1 MKAFLQSKIS
11 SQQLSSF
18 SMSLIGREV
27 VLGIGG
33 GIAAYKS
40 CELLRR
46 LQDRGY
52 LVTVVPT
59 PSSLNFVGK
68 ATWEALSGR
77 PVNTQVW
84 ENVHTV
90 PHIAL
95 AESANFF
102 LIAPAT
108 ADLIARLA
116 AGRADDLL
124 TNLVLASDAPKMLVP
139 AMHPS
144 MWLDPAT
151 VANVQTLRSRGFIV
165 MEPEVGR
172 LTGKDSGPGR
182 FPETAS
188 ILDKF
193 DAVTGHVQDFKGKRV
208 LVTAGG
214 TREAIDPVRFIG
226 NKSSGKQG
234 IAIALAA
241 RDRGATVHLVA
252 ANFDTS
258 GLEGIQIS
266 KVESAADMQQVLSQQ
281 FPLCDLLIM
290 SAAVADAKPK
300 SMSLEKIKKALLGSI
315 ELEENP
321 DLLSALSASK
331 KEQIIIGFAAETKD
345 HVQEARRKMEAKGL
359 DLIFVNDVSGGAIFG
374 QDHTMG
380 TILLRNEADIAVK
393 EVSKDALG
401 NLLLDQ
407 AIRQLG

>member
-1 MKAFLQSKIS
+1 
-11 SQQLSSF
+11 
-18 SMSLIGREV
+18 MSLVGREV
-27 VLGIGG
+27 VLGVGG

-52 LVTVVPT
+52 TITVVPT
-59 PSSLNFVGK
+59 PSSLNFVGR

-90 PHIAL
+90 PHIKIADT
-95 AESANFF
+95 ADFF

-124 TNLVLASDAPKMLVP
+124 TNLVLASDVPKMLVP

-151 VANVQTLRSRGFIV
+151 VSNVATLRSRGFIV
-165 MEPEVGR
+165 MEPDVGR
-172 LTGKDSGPGR
+172 LTGSDIGPGR
-182 FPETAS
+182 FPEVPA
-188 ILDKF
+188 IIKKF
-193 DAVTGHVQDFKGKRV
+193 DDVTGNVQDLVGRRI

-241 RDRGATVHLVA
+241 RNRGAQVHLIA
-252 ANFDTS
+252 ANFETS
-258 GLEGIQIS
+258 NLDGIEVS
-266 KVESAADMQQVLSQQ
+266 KVESASDMQAVLLEQ
-281 FPLCDLLIM
+281 FPRCDVLIM

-300 SMSLEKIKKALLGSI
+300 NLSLDKIKKALLGSI

-321 DLLSALSASK
+321 DLLASLASIK
-331 KEQIIIGFAAETKD
+331 QNQIVIGFAAETKD
-345 HVQEARRKMEAKGL
+345 HLQEARRKLEAKGL
-359 DLIFVNDVSGGAIFG
+359 DLIYVNDVSGGAIFG
-374 QDHTMG
+374 QEQTMG
-380 TILLRNEADIAVK
+380 TILLRNDADIAVK

-401 NLLLDQ
+401 NLLLDH

>member
-1 MKAFLQSKIS
+1 
-11 SQQLSSF
+11 
-18 SMSLIGREV
+18 MSLIGREV
-27 VLGIGG
+27 VLGVGG

-52 LVTVVPT
+52 SITVVPT
-59 PSSLNFVGK
+59 PSSLNFVGT

-90 PHIAL
+90 PHIAI

-151 VANVQTLRSRGFIV
+151 VANVATLRSRGFLI
-165 MEPEVGR
+165 MDPDVGR
-172 LTGKDSGPGR
+172 LTGKDIGPGR
-182 FPETAS
+182 FPEVPA
-188 ILDKF
+188 IIERF
-193 DAVTGHVQDFKGKRV
+193 DSLTGNVQDLKGKRV

-234 IAIALAA
+234 IAVALAA
-241 RDRGATVHLVA
+241 RNRGAQVHLIA

-258 GLEGIQIS
+258 DLVGIEVS
-266 KVESAADMQQVLSQQ
+266 KVESAADMQKVLAEQ
-281 FPLCDLLIM
+281 FHQCDILVM
-290 SAAVADAKPK
+290 SAAVADARPK
-300 SMSLEKIKKALLGSI
+300 NSSVEKIKKALLGSI

-321 DLLSALSASK
+321 DLLASIASTK
-331 KEQIIIGFAAETKD
+331 QNQVIVGFAAETKD
-345 HVQEARRKMEAKGL
+345 HLQEARRKLEAKGL
-359 DLIFVNDVSGGAIFG
+359 DLIYVNDVTGGAIFG
-374 QDHTMG
+374 QDKTMG
-380 TILLRNEADIAVK
+380 TILLRNDADIAVK

>member
-1 MKAFLQSKIS
+1 
-11 SQQLSSF
+11 
-18 SMSLIGREV
+18 MSLIGREV
-27 VLGIGG
+27 VLGVGG

-52 LVTVVPT
+52 LITVVPT

-90 PHIAL
+90 PHISL
-95 AESANFF
+95 AESTNFF
-102 LIAPAT
+102 VIAPAT

-151 VANVQTLRSRGFIV
+151 VANVATLRSRGFMI
-165 MEPEVGR
+165 MDPDVGR
-172 LTGKDSGPGR
+172 LTGKDIGPGR
-182 FPETAS
+182 FPEVPS
-188 ILDKF
+188 IIERF
-193 DAVTGHVQDFKGKRV
+193 DELTGNVQDLKGKRV

-241 RDRGATVHLVA
+241 RNRGAHVHLIA
-252 ANFDTS
+252 ANFDTTS
-258 GLEGIQIS
+258 LEGIEVS
-266 KVESAADMQQVLSQQ
+266 NVESAADMHKVLLKQ
-281 FPLCDLLIM
+281 FTTCDILIM

-300 SMSLEKIKKALLGSI
+300 NFSLEKIKKALLGSI

-321 DLLSALSASK
+321 DLLASVASSK
-331 KEQIIIGFAAETKD
+331 KNQIVIGFAAETKD
-345 HVQEARRKMEAKGL
+345 HLQEARRKLEAKGL
-359 DLIFVNDVSGGAIFG
+359 DLIYVNDVTGGAIFG
-374 QDHTMG
+374 QDQTMG
-380 TILLRNEADIAVK
+380 TMLLRNDADIAVK